1 MGFVTKYYGKSGGL
15 GTFEDRLKPMLEASN
30 KIKAAYPEY
39 GNISTKKT
47 GMTEFKLK
55 KIPAT
60 NAVEEGKG
68 NSATQSKP
76 KPKQAR
82 NKTQKKK

>member
-1 MGFVTKYYGKSGGL
+1 
-15 GTFEDRLKPMLEASN
+15 MLEASN

-60 NAVEEGKG
+60 INMDDKSK
-68 NSATQSKP
+68 SATRSKP
-76 KPKQAR
+76 KQGR
-82 NKTQKKK
+82 NKTRKRK